1 MDFASDA
8 QIVPDRATPRS
19 TCSPVEDGQEIS
31 FTEIVTTSRVGRVN
45 YHARDASQGR
55 SLPSRICVQNEAER
69 RMGIVSDAQIVPDRA
84 TPRSTCSPV
93 EDGQEIVATK

>member
-31 FTEIVTTSRVGRVN
+31 CTEIVTTSRVGRVN
-45 YHARDASQGR
+45 YHARDCNAR
-55 SLPSRICVQNEAER
+55 TRPAFEDLRAER
-69 RMGIVSDAQIVPDRA
+69 S
-84 TPRSTCSPV
+84 
-93 EDGQEIVATK
+93 